1 MHHTVARAEV
11 APSSMSRS
19 RSPQAT
25 RAAEKLRVLVV
36 EDENDIAGLIKHT
49 LERGGDTTVE
59 IAGSGDQALK
69 LSTEQVPDLIILD
82 LNLPVLGGLEVC
94 RLLRTR
100 PATAKTPIIM
110 LTARSTES
118 DRVQGLDAGADD
130 YITKPFSPRELAAR
144 VRAVM
149 RRGRGDDPS
158 PPPIYRGKH
167 LVADFD
173 AVSIVVDGVS
183 IRLTRREFELLRHLV
198 ENRNRVLSRDRLL
211 ERVWGYDRLIET
223 RSVDVHVGRLRGKL
237 GAAGKQIETVVG
249 LGYRFIE
256 TETENNAS

>member
-1 MHHTVARAEV
+1 MSLEEHTG
-11 APSSMSRS
+11 SMPTRS
-19 RSPQAT
+19 RTAPASRGT
-25 RAAEKLRVLVV
+25 DKNRVLVV
-36 EDENDIAGLIKHT
+36 EDEGDIAGLVKHT
-49 LERGGDTTVE
+49 LERSGDAIVE
-59 IAGSGDQALK
+59 IAESGDQALK
-69 LSTEQVPDLIILD
+69 LSSEQPPDLIILD

-100 PATAKTPIIM
+100 PGTANTPIIM

-118 DRVQGLDAGADD
+118 DRVVGLDAGADD

-149 RRGRGDDPS
+149 RRGRAEEPG
-158 PPPIYRGKH
+158 PPPVYRGEH

-173 AVSIVVDGVS
+173 AVSIAVDGQS
-183 IRLTRREFELLRHLV
+183 IRLTRREFELLRYLV

-256 TETENNAS
+256 TEK

>member
-1 MHHTVARAEV
+1 MQNHPARAEQ
-11 APSSMSRS
+11 AAGSMTPRARSSPPFRG
-19 RSPQAT
+19 T
-25 RAAEKLRVLVV
+25 EKMRVLVV

-49 LERGGDTTVE
+49 LERSGDAIVE
-59 IAGSGDQALK
+59 IAASGDQALK
-69 LSTEQVPDLIILD
+69 LATESVPDLIILD

-100 PATAKTPIIM
+100 PASAKTPIIM

-130 YITKPFSPRELAAR
+130 YVTKPFSPRELAAR

-149 RRGRGDDPS
+149 RRGRAEEPG
-158 PPPIYRGKH
+158 PPPVYRGKH

-173 AVSIVVDGVS
+173 AVSIAVDGTQ
-183 IRLTRREFELLRHLV
+183 IRLTRREFELLRYLV

-237 GAAGKQIETVVG
+237 GAAGKQIETVMG

-256 TETENNAS
+256 VE